1 MGTLTDILAAGG
13 FGGDDFSRT
22 WQETEAAEEFAPLPP
37 GEYICHADKG
47 ELRTARTGTPSYCV
61 SFKVIEGDYVGRR
74 CWLDSFLTPAALPMA
89 KRDLLKLGIDS
100 PEKLEQPLPAG
111 IRCKVR
117 VALRRDDSGNETNR
131 VVRFEVI
138 GIDAPTV
145 DPFAP
150 ADDPPTSNNGEG
162 GSDEH

>member
-1 MGTLTDILAAGG
+1 
-13 FGGDDFSRT
+13 
-22 WQETEAAEEFAPLPP
+22 
-37 GEYICHADKG
+37 
-47 ELRTARTGTPSYCV
+47 
-61 SFKVIEGDYVGRR
+61 
-74 CWLDSFLTPAALPMA
+74 MA

-117 VALRRDDSGNETNR
+117 VALRRDDKGNETNR
-131 VVRFEVI
+131 VVRFDVV

-150 ADDPPTSNNGEG
+150 ADDPPTADDAEG
-162 GSDEH
+162 GDDEK